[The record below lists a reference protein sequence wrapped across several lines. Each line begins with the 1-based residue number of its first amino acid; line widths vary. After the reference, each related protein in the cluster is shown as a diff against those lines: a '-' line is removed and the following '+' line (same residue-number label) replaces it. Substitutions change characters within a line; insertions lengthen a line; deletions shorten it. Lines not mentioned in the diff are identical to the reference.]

1 MSIGNLTPY
10 KVHSGEIQK
19 GNQKWKNYYSK
30 IAQKIEDN
38 ILM

>member
-1 MSIGNLTPY
+1 MSIGSITPS

-30 IAQKIEDN
+30 TTQKIEDN
-38 ILM
+38 I